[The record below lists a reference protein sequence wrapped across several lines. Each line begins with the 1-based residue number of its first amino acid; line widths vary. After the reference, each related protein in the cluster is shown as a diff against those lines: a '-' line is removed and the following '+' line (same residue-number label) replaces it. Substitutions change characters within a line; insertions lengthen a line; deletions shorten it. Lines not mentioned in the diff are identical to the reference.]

1 MRARVAEQRDPRR
14 YALRSG
20 VLLLLGLVLLAAPAA
35 AAALAVEPVAQP
47 HRQAI
52 AKPLDGPRGIALDA
66 RRGEVLVANTG
77 QHLIETYDLEG
88 RLIARTVHRVRAADG
103 RLVDG
108 FPAGLAIDGAGR
120 TLVVDRLATY
130 VDVLDSRG
138 APVARLEIG
147 IERPGCTAATSV
159 SAVAVMQSGEI
170 LVAAGDEGAR
180 IHRFDARYRAL
191 GCWGEPGPEP
201 GHLAAITGIAS
212 LPDGHCAITCARTQ
226 LAVQIFTAAGEYVR
240 GFGAHEIGP
249 GNFSYP
255 SGVTATDDGRLWV
268 SDEIRH
274 SVQVFDKAGS
284 YLGAVG
290 GQGVAPGEFMYP
302 SALSGDGKELLAVSE
317 RVGNRYQLLRIR

>member
-1 MRARVAEQRDPRR
+1 MRRDPRR
-14 YALRSG
+14 CVPRSG
-20 VLLLLGLVLLAAPAA
+20 ALLLLGLVLLAAPAA
-35 AAALAVEPVAQP
+35 AAAPTAEPVAQP
-47 HRQAI
+47 HRPVM

-103 RLVDG
+103 ALVDG
-108 FPAGLAIDGAGR
+108 FPAGLAIDGAGN

-130 VDVLDSRG
+130 VDVLDARG
-138 APVARLEIG
+138 VPVARLEIG
-147 IERPGCTAATSV
+147 IERAGCAAATSV
-159 SAVAVMQSGEI
+159 SAVAVMSSGEI
-170 LVAAGDEGAR
+170 LVAAGDERAR
-180 IHRFDARYRAL
+180 IFRFDSRYRAV
-191 GCWGEPGPEP
+191 GCWGEPGVEP
-201 GHLAAITGIAS
+201 GRLAAITGIAA
-212 LPDGHCAITCARTQ
+212 LPDGRCAVACARTRHV
-226 LAVQIFTAAGEYVR
+226 VQIFTATGEFVS

-274 SVQVFDKAGS
+274 SVQVFDQAGS